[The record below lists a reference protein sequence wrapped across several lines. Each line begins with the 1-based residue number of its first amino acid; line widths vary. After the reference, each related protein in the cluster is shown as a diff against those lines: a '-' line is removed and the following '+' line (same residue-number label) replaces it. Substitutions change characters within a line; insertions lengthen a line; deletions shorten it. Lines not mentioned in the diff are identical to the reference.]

1 MFKNVAS
8 QYIFVYAHNDITN
21 APGTSDAANIT
32 ANLIKDAGGA
42 TATDDTNPTELH
54 PAEAPGIYRFSM
66 LQAETNADIM
76 VLVPVSSTAGVTI
89 APVVIYTKLTAA
101 AINAEVDA
109 ALNTAIPGSPT
120 ADSINQRVA
129 AVDDLTQA
137 SGDGDLAAIDGKIDT
152 IDTVVD
158 AIFVDVD
165 AMAAGGSGPS
175 LE

>member
-1 MFKNVAS
+1 MFKNTAS
-8 QYIFVYAHNDITN
+8 QKIPVLAWNTITDE
-21 APGTSDAANIT
+21 PKTGDAANIT
-32 ANLIKDAGGA
+32 AQISKDGAA
-42 TATDDTNPTELH
+42 TAATNDTNPTELD
-54 PAEAPGIYRFSM
+54 ATDAKGVYLFDM
-66 LQAETNADIM
+66 LQAETNADLV
-76 VLVPVSSTAGVTI
+76 VLSPVSSTAGIQLT
-89 APVVIYTKLTAA
+89 PVFIFTKLTAA

-137 SGDGDLAAIDGKIDT
+137 SGAGDLAAMDGKIDT

-165 AMAAGGSGPS
+165 AMATGGSAPS